1 VLRYANAYGP
11 RQDPHHEGGVVA
23 IFAYK
28 VLNGIRP
35 TIYGDGLQTRDFVH
49 VKDLVRANLACLDR
63 ADGESLNLG
72 TGVEVT
78 VAELFAQIAVM
89 ADVAIEPQY
98 EPERQ
103 GEMRRL
109 SLNSS
114 RAEQILEWKPQVGL
128 TEGLGSVL
136 AHFKEN

>member
-1 VLRYANAYGP
+1 M
-11 RQDPHHEGGVVA
+11 
-23 IFAYK
+23 
-28 VLNGIRP
+28 
-35 TIYGDGLQTRDFVH
+35 
-49 VKDLVRANLACLDR
+49 
-63 ADGESLNLG
+63 
-72 TGVEVT
+72 
-78 VAELFAQIAVM
+78 AELFAQIAVM